1 MSVLSAISMSR
12 IVVPVAVV
20 AAAGLA
26 LVVFVNRPVLQES
39 PTDSGMSDHAK
50 APATAS
56 AASKQASDAPVQ
68 REAAL
73 AAAQR
78 QANDLTA
85 LLTPPSPQ
93 PATGGGVPE
102 FDIVHIEPTGEAVIA
117 GRAAPGTTVELLR
130 NGEPHDRVVVD
141 QSGQF
146 AMIPRPLP
154 PGTYDLT
161 LRSRQPDGKEVASKQ
176 SVAVM
181 LEPTNDRPTVAL
193 MTPDKPT
200 VVLSQPSAPASV
212 AETTIVEA
220 VDIEPGG
227 KLHVSGR
234 ARPGAVVRLYLND
247 SFVASVTAGADGH
260 LAVTINEGVAPGKY
274 RVRLDELAS
283 NSGAVRTRAE
293 VPFNVPDTTAT
304 VSMRAQTAV
313 STPAEAAA
321 TQQPRL
327 AAAAS
332 AVLPDKDSPS
342 ALVIPKITTAT
353 VVRGDSLW
361 RLSQRALG
369 GGARYAVIYKANR
382 EQIRNPNLI
391 YPGQVLVLPTSET
404 RR

>member
-1 MSVLSAISMSR
+1 MGVLSAISM
-12 IVVPVAVV
+12 VVPVAAV
-20 AAAGLA
+20 AAAGMA
-26 LVVFVNRPVLQES
+26 ILVSVNRPALQES
-39 PTDSGMSDHAK
+39 PTDHPA

-56 AASKQASDAPVQ
+56 AAPKQAPAQGD
-68 REAAL
+68 AAL
-73 AAAQR
+73 ATAQR

-85 LLTPPSPQ
+85 LLTPPPPQ
-93 PATGGGVPE
+93 AATGSGVPE
-102 FDIVHIEPTGEAVIA
+102 FDIVHITPTGEAVVA
-117 GRAAPGTTVELLR
+117 GRAAPGATVELLR
-130 NGEPHDRVVVD
+130 DGEPHDRAVVD
-141 QSGQF
+141 QFGQF

-154 PGTYDLT
+154 PGTYGLT
-161 LRSRQPDGKEVASKQ
+161 LRSRQPDGKETTSKQ
-176 SVAVM
+176 SVAVV
-181 LEPTNDRPTVAL
+181 LEPTSDRPTVAL

-212 AETTIVEA
+212 ADTAVVEA

-234 ARPGAVVRLYLND
+234 ARPGAAVRLYLND

-274 RVRLDELAS
+274 RIRLDELAS

-293 VPFNVPDTTAT
+293 VPFDVPDTMTTA
-304 VSMRAQTAV
+304 SMPAQTAI
-313 STPAEAAA
+313 SNPPEAAA

-332 AVLPDKDSPS
+332 TVLPDKDSRS
-342 ALVIPKITTAT
+342 AVVVPKITTMT
-353 VVRGDSLW
+353 VVPGDSLW
-361 RLSQRALG
+361 RLSHRALG
-369 GGARYAVIYKANR
+369 GGERYAIIYRANR

-391 YPGQVLVLPTSET
+391 YPGQVLVLPASQG

>member
-1 MSVLSAISMSR
+1 MSR
-12 IVVPVAVV
+12 IVVPVAIV

-93 PATGGGVPE
+93 PATGGSVPE

-161 LRSRQPDGKEVASKQ
+161 LRSRQPDGKEVTSKQ

-212 AETTIVEA
+212 AETAIVEA

-332 AVLPDKDSPS
+332 TVLPDKDSPS